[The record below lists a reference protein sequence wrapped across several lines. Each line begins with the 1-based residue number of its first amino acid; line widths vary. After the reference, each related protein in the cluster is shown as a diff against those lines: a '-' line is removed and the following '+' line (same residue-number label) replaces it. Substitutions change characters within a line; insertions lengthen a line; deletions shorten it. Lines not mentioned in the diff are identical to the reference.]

1 MHQTYIK
8 IRNHP
13 KIIDFRSH
21 HGGRVSRGNALGGKF
36 TRTINP
42 HKASA
47 INHHSQQAYRF

>member
-21 HGGRVSRGNALGGKF
+21 HGGRVSRGNALDGKF

-42 HKASA
+42 LKASA